1 MSILRYFSFVKSKS
15 NQAGSSSS
23 AIPPEV
29 HLPDPHGQLSTKV
42 PPEAIVSAN
51 ANVKEVVMKNEVS
64 QKKRGPYLHLTPAQ
78 RFKVGQRASE
88 FGVTSTLRYYAKHF
102 PELPLKE
109 PSVRR
114 LKNEYQSSLKGSL
127 KGSDDGVKELPCKK
141 TGRPL
146 LLGDE
151 LDKQV
156 QEYVKYMR
164 NRGIAVNTT
173 VVMAAAEG
181 IIKSKDA
188 NLLNNNGGSG
198 GIEITK
204 WWARSLLNRMG
215 MVKRK
220 ACSKNKITPEHFESL
235 KGQFLLDIKQIVDL
249 EEISHTLIINWDQT
263 AIHYVP
269 PSSWTMEVE
278 GSKRVDLGGK
288 DDKRQITACFAGTM
302 TGDFLPTQLVYEG
315 KTSRCLPKVDFPNDW
330 NVTYSSTHWSNED
343 TMQDYIDEIIL
354 PYIMK
359 KREELKLALDHPA
372 LLLFDNFKARYTEK
386 ILRHIDSYN
395 IYVILIPPN
404 CTDRLQPLD
413 ISVNKPAE
421 DFLRREF
428 QDWYSKKI
436 CRQFQG
442 LESKEPVDLRLAI
455 MKPLGAQWM
464 ISLHKYLKSNPQIIQ
479 NGFSFIRNY
488 LKQPS

>member
-1 MSILRYFSFVKSKS
+1 MSILRYFSFVNSKS
-15 NQAGSSSS
+15 HQAGSSSS

-88 FGVTSTLRYYAKHF
+88 FGVTNTLRYYVKHF

-127 KGSDDGVKELPCKK
+127 KESDDGVKELPCKK

-146 LLGDE
+146 LLGDK

-164 NRGIAVNTT
+164 DRGTAVNAT

-181 IIKSKDA
+181 IVKSKDA

-204 WWARSLLNRMG
+204 WWALSLLNRMG

-220 ACSKNKITPEHFESL
+220 ACSKNKIAPEHFESI
-235 KGQFLLDIKQIVDL
+235 KGQFLLDIKQIVHL
-249 EEISHTLIINWDQT
+249 EEIPHALIINWDQT

-288 DDKRQITACFAGTM
+288 DDKRQITACFAV
-302 TGDFLPTQLVYEG
+302 Q
-315 KTSRCLPKVDFPNDW
+315 
-330 NVTYSSTHWSNED
+330 
-343 TMQDYIDEIIL
+343 
-354 PYIMK
+354 
-359 KREELKLALDHPA
+359 
-372 LLLFDNFKARYTEK
+372 
-386 ILRHIDSYN
+386 
-395 IYVILIPPN
+395 
-404 CTDRLQPLD
+404 
-413 ISVNKPAE
+413 
-421 DFLRREF
+421 
-428 QDWYSKKI
+428 
-436 CRQFQG
+436 
-442 LESKEPVDLRLAI
+442 
-455 MKPLGAQWM
+455 
-464 ISLHKYLKSNPQIIQ
+464 
-479 NGFSFIRNY
+479 
-488 LKQPS
+488 